1 MAFINPVS
9 TKVPATV
16 TAPMAPPSDTADFQA
31 QMRAQSAETMAF
43 TLMQGKINKEQGMA
57 TAVANMGEA
66 FGQAA
71 KNRGEAAK
79 QMV

>member
-1 MAFINPVS
+1 MSFISPVS
-9 TKVPATV
+9 PKLPA
-16 TAPMAPPSDTADFQA
+16 PSDTSDFQA